1 MDSGI
6 ELMSENSTMDGS
18 FPTDTWEYMRVRRK
32 VEGERQ
38 KRAARDRK
46 NVEDWKIRGR
56 RGGGGEGEIS
66 QRTYAAVAAIEQRK
80 EGERISVEV
89 ELHNLNL
96 DDLKKIERKK
106 EVQEKVQETALKG
119 IKYLIEAY
127 FLKRSVNFCHFF
139 SQAIRKIYLFSTL
152 VYGFAHY
159 IYLFVMKCLS
169 TKT

>member
-18 FPTDTWEYMRVRRK
+18 FLTDTWEYMRVRRK

-56 RGGGGEGEIS
+56 RGGEIS
-66 QRTYAAVAAIEQRK
+66 HRTNAAAATAIEQRK

-96 DDLKKIERKK
+96 EDLKKMERKK

-119 IKYLIEAY
+119 TKYLIEANL
-127 FLKRSVNFCHFF
+127 LKLAVNFYYFF
-139 SQAIRKIYLFSTL
+139 SPATRKIYLFSVL
-152 VYGFAHY
+152 VYNFAHCTY
-159 IYLFVMKCLS
+159 IYYEMPFHENF
-169 TKT
+169 

>member
-1 MDSGI
+1 MSITMDSGI

-18 FPTDTWEYMRVRRK
+18 FLTDTWEYMRVRRK

-56 RGGGGEGEIS
+56 RGGGGEIS
-66 QRTYAAVAAIEQRK
+66 QRTNAAAAIEQRK

-96 DDLKKIERKK
+96 EDLKKIERKK
-106 EVQEKVQETALKG
+106 EVQEKVQETTLKG
-119 IKYLIEAY
+119 TKYLIEAY

-139 SQAIRKIYLFSTL
+139 LRLPRRFICFRSLFTVLLIIFIYLL
-152 VYGFAHY
+152 
-159 IYLFVMKCLS
+159 
-169 TKT
+169 

>member
-18 FPTDTWEYMRVRRK
+18 FLTDTWEYMRVRRK

-46 NVEDWKIRGR
+46 NVEDWKIMGR
-56 RGGGGEGEIS
+56 RGGDMN
-66 QRTYAAVAAIEQRK
+66 QRTSAAAAAVEQRK
-80 EGERISVEV
+80 EGERTSVEV

-96 DDLKKIERKK
+96 EDLKKIERKK

-119 IKYLIEAY
+119 TKYLIEAY
-127 FLKRSVNFCHFF
+127 LLKRSVNFYCFF
-139 SQAIRKIYLFSTL
+139 S
-152 VYGFAHY
+152 
-159 IYLFVMKCLS
+159 
-169 TKT
+169 

>member
-18 FPTDTWEYMRVRRK
+18 FLTDTWEYMRVRRK

-56 RGGGGEGEIS
+56 RGGGGEIS
-66 QRTYAAVAAIEQRK
+66 QRTNAAAAAIEQRK

-106 EVQEKVQETALKG
+106 DVQEKVQETALKG
-119 IKYLIEAY
+119 TKYLIEAY

>member
-6 ELMSENSTMDGS
+6 ELMSENSTMGGS
-18 FPTDTWEYMRVRRK
+18 FLTYTWEYMRVRRK

-56 RGGGGEGEIS
+56 RGGGEIS
-66 QRTYAAVAAIEQRK
+66 QRTNTIAAAAIEQRK

-96 DDLKKIERKK
+96 EDLKKIERKK
-106 EVQEKVQETALKG
+106 EVQEKIQETALKG
-119 IKYLIEAY
+119 TKYLIEAY

-139 SQAIRKIYLFSTL
+139 SQATKKIYLFSL
-152 VYGFAHY
+152 PVYRLAHY
-159 IYLFVMKCLS
+159 IYLFVMKYLS
-169 TKT
+169 AKT